1 MQLPWGAMKHYGY
14 ASCFAGIS
22 MLTSMTS
29 AQTAATGAGPAYP
42 TRPVRIIVPFVPVG
56 PTDINARMVAQK
68 LTEAWGQSFVVENRS
83 GAGGVLG
90 TEIVARA
97 APDGYTLL
105 GANPGPL
112 TIAPSLNRKMP
123 YDTFRQLAPVILVT
137 NTSSVL
143 ALHPGVPAK
152 NVKELIALA
161 KAQPAKLTYGTPGV
175 GTVSHLTWELFAH
188 RAGVRMVHVP
198 YKGSAQSTTDF
209 LAGQLDL
216 RSFSTPAA
224 LPLMKNG
231 KARVIAVNS
240 LTRSP
245 LMPAVPTVDESGLPG
260 FESANWNGIMA
271 PAGTPR
277 EIITKLHDEIQR
289 RVIKSELREQLL
301 RDGYEVSG
309 MGPQAMAVFMQKEV
323 AKWARVI
330 QMANVKTD

>member
-1 MQLPWGAMKHYGY
+1 
-14 ASCFAGIS
+14 
-22 MLTSMTS
+22 MLALNAV
-29 AQTAATGAGPAYP
+29 AQNYP
-42 TRPVRIIVPFVPVG
+42 TRPVRIIVPFVPAG

-68 LTEAWGQSFVVENRS
+68 LTEAWGQSFVVENRG

-97 APDGYTLL
+97 VPDGYTLL

-112 TIAPSLNRKMP
+112 TIAPSLNRKLP
-123 YDTFRQLAPVILVT
+123 YDTFRQFAPVILVT

-152 NVKELIALA
+152 SVKELIALA

-188 RAGVRMVHVP
+188 RTGVQLVHIP

-216 RSFSTPAA
+216 RSFSTPAV
-224 LPLMKNG
+224 LPLIKNG
-231 KARVIAVNS
+231 KARVIAINS
-240 LTRSP
+240 LKRSP
-245 LMPAVPTVDESGLPG
+245 LMADVPTVDEAGVPG

-277 EIITKLHDEIQR
+277 DIIFKLHDEIQR
-289 RVIKSELREQLL
+289 RVIKSELREQLIK
-301 RDGYEVSG
+301 DGYEIAG
-309 MGPQAMAVFMQKEV
+309 LGPEAFAEFMKLEME
-323 AKWARVI
+323 KWAKVI
-330 QMANVKTD
+330 KIANVKLD

>member
-1 MQLPWGAMKHYGY
+1 MKFCMKRICCGGGLGVLALHAAAQGY
-14 ASCFAGIS
+14 PS
-22 MLTSMTS
+22 
-29 AQTAATGAGPAYP
+29 
-42 TRPVRIIVPFVPVG
+42 RPVRIIVPFVPAG

-68 LTEAWGQSFVVENRS
+68 LTEAWGHSFIVENRG

-90 TEIVARA
+90 TELVARA

-112 TIAPSLNRKMP
+112 TIAPSLNPKLP
-123 YDTFRQLAPVILVT
+123 YDTFRHLAPVIIVT

-143 ALHPGVPAK
+143 GLHPTVPAK
-152 NVKELIALA
+152 TVKELIALA
-161 KAQPAKLTYGTPGV
+161 KSRPAKLTYGTPGV
-175 GTVSHLTWELFAH
+175 GTVSHLTWELFSH
-188 RAGVRMVHVP
+188 RAGVQLLHVP

-224 LPLMKNG
+224 LPLMKSG

-240 LTRSP
+240 LKRSP
-245 LMPAVPTVDESGLPG
+245 LMLQVPTVDESGLPG

-277 EIITKLHDEIQR
+277 EIIIKLHDEIQR
-289 RVIKSELREQLL
+289 RVVKSELREQLV

-309 MGPQAMAVFMQKEV
+309 LGPDDMTAFMQKEV

-330 QMANVKTD
+330 QMANIKTD